1 MDALIIAAGY
11 GSRLGAL
18 SSSKPLTPVCG
29 VPIIELS
36 IRQAMLAG
44 VTRVVVVTG
53 HEADRVE
60 TFLAELS
67 LRLGIAIVPVRLSD
81 WSTPNGH
88 SVIAGATRCEGNYLL
103 LMADHLF
110 DADILARLIT
120 ESPADCGLTLAIDRR
135 IDSPLIDPEDA
146 TWVKVD
152 ERGLIQSIGKTIPT
166 YDACDCGAFLATP
179 ELAPAIR
186 AAIASG
192 KAGSLSEGVQ
202 VLAQY
207 NRAATLDIDDAWW
220 IDIDDPH
227 YHALAEETAPWH
239 LAQALVDIGAD
250 VDVDGEP
257 VAS

>member
-36 IRQAMLAG
+36 IRQAILAG

-53 HEADRVE
+53 HEADRLE
-60 TFLAELS
+60 AFLAELS
-67 LRLGIAIVPVRLSD
+67 LRLGIAIVPVRLSN

-88 SVIAGATRCEGNYLL
+88 SVIAGATRCDGNYLL

-110 DADILARLIT
+110 DVEILSRLIA
-120 ESPADCGLTLAIDRR
+120 EAPADCGLTLAIDRR
-135 IDSPLIDPEDA
+135 VDSPLIDPEDA
-146 TWVKVD
+146 TWVKIGD
-152 ERGLIQSIGKTIPT
+152 RGLIQSIGKTIEVF
-166 YDACDCGAFLATP
+166 DACDCGAFLATP

-227 YHALAEETAPWH
+227 FHALAEETAPWH
-239 LAQALVDIGAD
+239 VAQALAD
-250 VDVDGEP
+250 VGVRQD
-257 VAS
+257 AA

>member
-1 MDALIIAAGY
+1 MDAVIIAAGY
-11 GSRLGAL
+11 GSRLAAL
-18 SSSKPLTPVCG
+18 SPSKPLTPVCD

-53 HEADRVE
+53 HEADRLE
-60 TFLAELS
+60 MFLAGLS

-88 SVIAGATRCEGNYLL
+88 SVIAGATRCDGNYLL
-103 LMADHLF
+103 MMADHLF
-110 DADILARLIT
+110 DVEILSRLIT
-120 ESPADCGLTLAIDRR
+120 EARSDCGLTLAIDRR
-135 IDSPLIDPEDA
+135 TDSPLIDPEDA
-146 TWVKVD
+146 TWVKID
-152 ERGLIQSIGKTIPT
+152 DHGLIRAIGKTISP
-166 YDACDCGAFLATP
+166 YDAVDCGAFLATP

-202 VLAQY
+202 VLAEY

-227 YHALAEETAPWH
+227 YHALAEETALWH
-239 LAQALVDIGAD
+239 FAQALAVTGVVMPQDQG
-250 VDVDGEP
+250 
-257 VAS
+257 

>member
-11 GSRLGAL
+11 GSRLAAL
-18 SSSKPLTPVCG
+18 SPSKPLTPVCG
-29 VPIIELS
+29 IPIIELS
-36 IRQAMLAG
+36 IRQAVLAG

-53 HEADRVE
+53 HEANRLE
-60 TFLAELS
+60 MFLADLS

-103 LMADHLF
+103 MMADHLF
-110 DADILARLIT
+110 DVEILSRLIT
-120 ESPADCGLTLAIDRR
+120 EAPADCGLTLAIDRR

-146 TWVKVD
+146 TWVETD
-152 ERGLIQSIGKTIPT
+152 TRGMIRAIGKTITP
-166 YDACDCGAFLATP
+166 YDAVDCGAFLATP

-202 VLAQY
+202 VLAAY
-207 NRAATLDIDDAWW
+207 NRAATLDIEDAWW

-227 YHALAEETAPWH
+227 YHAIAEETAMWH
-239 LAQALVDIGAD
+239 FAQALAETGPAEIDR
-250 VDVDGEP
+250 
-257 VAS
+257 

>member
-11 GSRLGAL
+11 GSRLASL
-18 SSSKPLTPVCG
+18 SPSKPLTPVCE

-53 HEADRVE
+53 HEAERLE
-60 TFLAELS
+60 MFLADLS

-103 LMADHLF
+103 MMADHLF
-110 DADILARLIT
+110 DVEILSRLIT
-120 ESPADCGLTLAIDRR
+120 EARDDCGLTLAIDRR

-152 ERGLIQSIGKTIPT
+152 DHGLIRAIGKTISV
-166 YDACDCGAFLATP
+166 YDAVDCGAFLATP

-202 VLAQY
+202 VLAEY

-227 YHALAEETAPWH
+227 YHALAEETALWH
-239 LAQALVDIGAD
+239 FAQALAVTGVVVAD
-250 VDVDGEP
+250 DQR
-257 VAS
+257 

>member
-1 MDALIIAAGY
+1 LDALIIAAGY
-11 GSRLGAL
+11 GSRLAAL
-18 SSSKPLTPVCG
+18 SPSKPLTPVCG
-29 VPIIELS
+29 IPIIELS
-36 IRQAMLAG
+36 IRQAVLAG

-53 HEADRVE
+53 HEANRLE
-60 TFLAELS
+60 MFLADLS

-103 LMADHLF
+103 MMADHLF
-110 DADILARLIT
+110 DVEILSRLIT
-120 ESPADCGLTLAIDRR
+120 EAPADCGLTLAIDRR

-146 TWVKVD
+146 TWVETD
-152 ERGLIQSIGKTIPT
+152 TRGMIRAIGKTITP
-166 YDACDCGAFLATP
+166 YDAVDCGAFLATP

-202 VLAQY
+202 VLAAY
-207 NRAATLDIDDAWW
+207 NRAATLDIEDAWW

-227 YHALAEETAPWH
+227 YHALAEETAMWH
-239 LAQALVDIGAD
+239 FAQALAETGPAEIDR
-250 VDVDGEP
+250 
-257 VAS
+257 

>member
-11 GSRLGAL
+11 GSRLAAL
-18 SSSKPLTPVCG
+18 SPSKPLTPVCG
-29 VPIIELS
+29 IPIIELS
-36 IRQAMLAG
+36 IRQAVLAG
-44 VTRVVVVTG
+44 ITRVVVVTG
-53 HEADRVE
+53 HEANRLE
-60 TFLAELS
+60 MFLADLS

-103 LMADHLF
+103 MMADHLF
-110 DADILARLIT
+110 DVEILSRLIT
-120 ESPADCGLTLAIDRR
+120 EAPADCGLTLAIDRR

-146 TWVKVD
+146 TWVETD
-152 ERGLIQSIGKTIPT
+152 TRGMIRAIGKTITP
-166 YDACDCGAFLATP
+166 YDAVDCGAFLATP

-202 VLAQY
+202 VLAAY
-207 NRAATLDIDDAWW
+207 NRAATLDIEDAWW

-227 YHALAEETAPWH
+227 YHALAEETAMWH
-239 LAQALVDIGAD
+239 FAQALAETGPAEIDR
-250 VDVDGEP
+250 
-257 VAS
+257 

>member
-11 GSRLGAL
+11 GSRLA
-18 SSSKPLTPVCG
+18 SISPSKPLTPVCD

-53 HEADRVE
+53 HEAARLE
-60 TFLAELS
+60 LFLADLS
-67 LRLGIAIVPVRLSD
+67 LRLGIAIVPVRLND

-88 SVIAGATRCEGNYLL
+88 SVIAGATRCDGNYLL
-103 LMADHLF
+103 MMADHLF
-110 DADILARLIT
+110 DVEILERLIT
-120 ESPADCGLTLAIDRR
+120 EAKDDCGLLLAIDRR

-146 TWVKVD
+146 TWVKID
-152 ERGLIQSIGKTIPT
+152 DHGLIRDIGKTISP
-166 YDACDCGAFLATP
+166 YDAVDCGAFLATP

-207 NRAATLDIDDAWW
+207 NRAATLDIEDAWW

-227 YHALAEETAPWH
+227 YHALAEETAMWH
-239 LAQALVDIGAD
+239 FAQALAVTGVVDAD
-250 VDVDGEP
+250 QR
-257 VAS
+257 

>member
-11 GSRLGAL
+11 GSRLAAL
-18 SSSKPLTPVCG
+18 SPSKPLTPVCG
-29 VPIIELS
+29 IPIIELS
-36 IRQAMLAG
+36 IRQAVLAG

-53 HEADRVE
+53 HEANRLE
-60 TFLAELS
+60 MFLADLS

-103 LMADHLF
+103 MMADHLF
-110 DADILARLIT
+110 DVEILSRLIT
-120 ESPADCGLTLAIDRR
+120 EAPADCGLTLAIDRR

-146 TWVKVD
+146 TWVETD
-152 ERGLIQSIGKTIPT
+152 TRGMIRAIGKTITP
-166 YDACDCGAFLATP
+166 YDAVDCGAFLATP

-202 VLAQY
+202 VLAAY
-207 NRAATLDIDDAWW
+207 NRAATLDIEDAWW

-227 YHALAEETAPWH
+227 YHALAEETAMWH
-239 LAQALVDIGAD
+239 FAQALAETGPAEIDR
-250 VDVDGEP
+250 
-257 VAS
+257 